1 MSQVLEIEDLWFED
15 GGSRIV
21 VDAVVDDMV
30 VVHSQTLLDPPEW
43 GPALCRGS
51 FDLHEEDLIPASD
64 EGLRKLL
71 SERIDDWAP
80 LDTSDWDD

>member
-1 MSQVLEIEDLWFED
+1 MTCVLTIEDLWFED

-30 VVHSQTLLDPPEW
+30 VVIPQTHNYPAEW

-64 EGLRKLL
+64 DGLRKLL
-71 SERIDDWAP
+71 SDRIDDWRP

>member
-15 GGSRIV
+15 GGARIV
-21 VDAVVDDMV
+21 VDAVVDGMV
-30 VVHSQTLLDPPEW
+30 VVIPQSNLYPAEW

-51 FDLHEEDLIPASD
+51 FYLHEEDLIPASD

-80 LDTSDWDD
+80 IDTSDWDD

>member
-1 MSQVLEIEDLWFED
+1 MTSVLEIEDLWFED

-21 VDAVVDDMV
+21 VDAVVDGMV
-30 VVHSQTLLDPPEW
+30 VVIPQSNLYPAEW

-51 FDLHEEDLIPASD
+51 FYLHEEDLIPASD
-64 EGLRKLL
+64 DGLRKLL

>member
-21 VDAVVDDMV
+21 VDAVVDGMV
-30 VVHSQTLLDPPEW
+30 VVIPQSNLYPAEW

-51 FDLHEEDLIPASD
+51 FELHEEDVIPSSD
-64 EGLRKLL
+64 AGFRELL
-71 SERIDDWAP
+71 AQRVDDWAP
-80 LDTSDWDD
+80 IDQSDWYD

>member
-21 VDAVVDDMV
+21 VDAVVDGMV
-30 VVHSQTLLDPPEW
+30 VVIPQSNLYPAEW

-51 FDLHEEDLIPASD
+51 FYLHEEDLIPASD
-64 EGLRKLL
+64 DGLRKLL

-80 LDTSDWDD
+80 IDTSDWDD

>member
-15 GGSRIV
+15 GGTRLCV
-21 VDAVVDDMV
+21 NAVVDDMV
-30 VVHSQTLLDPPEW
+30 VVIPQSYLYPAEW

-64 EGLRKLL
+64 DGLRQLL
-71 SERIDDWAP
+71 TNRIDDWAP
-80 LDTSDWDD
+80 IDTSDWDD

>member
-1 MSQVLEIEDLWFED
+1 MTQVLEIDSVTFED
-15 GGSRIV
+15 GGRRIV
-21 VDAVVDDMV
+21 VDAVIDDAV
-30 VVHSQTLLDPPEW
+30 LVRSQSYFEPAEW

-51 FDLHEEDLIPASD
+51 FELHDEDLIPATD
-64 EGLRKLL
+64 AELRNLL